1 MFGSRSPQAIFPTH
15 IWTHDLAPDVSV
27 PLNRRLTGILDKVTS
42 PLPPSPPGGNWQTDQ
57 TLHKLP
63 EVSDL
68 MDAFLSASAG
78 ILTELEVEYR
88 EIEISGCWANI
99 SPKGAVHLPH
109 SHPNNYLSG
118 IYYVHTADG
127 ADSVTFYDPSDI
139 NGIFAPQL
147 RAANKYNYKE
157 YTIPAKPGRLVV
169 FPSWLRHGVPENT
182 SDQFRISISFNIVFS
197 DFAETIAIPKWD
209 GLPLNLDALREQEE

>member
-1 MFGSRSPQAIFPTH
+1 
-15 IWTHDLAPDVSV
+15 
-27 PLNRRLTGILDKVTS
+27 
-42 PLPPSPPGGNWQTDQ
+42 
-57 TLHKLP
+57 
-63 EVSDL
+63 
-68 MDAFLSASAG
+68 
-78 ILTELEVEYR
+78 
-88 EIEISGCWANI
+88 
-99 SPKGAVHLPH
+99 
-109 SHPNNYLSG
+109 
-118 IYYVHTADG
+118 
-127 ADSVTFYDPSDI
+127 VTFYDPSDI